1 MLKNIYEILCKSVGY
16 RPSAMINTSKIGFSL
31 KESLK
36 ETNMIVQGVDLMDL
50 YNDLQQKI
58 KELNISIKK
67 LRETGTEYAEA
78 EKEYKITLRQ
88 EAFELRAEKGMPVTL
103 MQQVVYGVPDVAE
116 KRFVRDVKEAVYKA
130 NQEAI
135 NVFKLQIR
143 IIESQLQRE
152 YGNINNQQ

>member
-1 MLKNIYEILCKSVGY
+1 
-16 RPSAMINTSKIGFSL
+16 
-31 KESLK
+31 
-36 ETNMIVQGVDLMDL
+36 MDL

-88 EAFELRAEKGMPVTL
+88 EALKLRAEKGMPVTL
-103 MQQVVYGVPDVAE
+103 IQQVVYGVPEVAE